1 MDSNLELRI
10 KLIQSFHNSPTELV
24 LALSGGGSLVLSDLL
39 TVSGASRTLIEASVP
54 YSEESLNRY
63 IGRVPEQYCCQRT
76 ARYMAMTAFHRGI
89 RHLRAGKMQH
99 SFVDGMF
106 PTRSIDVSHIDD
118 ARFYAKNVA
127 EDMEEDDLDDYLH
140 LIGIGCTASLATDRN
155 KKGNY
160 RFHIA
165 AQTLRRTIVF
175 SLQLLKDTRTRLEEE
190 RLLAD
195 TILNAIETTR
205 CETLSPTL
213 PPIRLATPLPTA
225 ATPPSTFSATFS
237 PTFLSTSPS
246 ASPSVLSSIPPSTLP
261 KETATV
267 TETATDSSLCNTFG
281 AGTTA
286 DFPIREFLPL
296 DLKPEEVIAG
306 KQTIGSP
313 PLVELFFGK
322 IQAVL
327 WKNGTIRQFKL
338 RNKTSAAKKEP
349 PETYDHSQKKA
360 KWTQAVFPGS
370 FNPIHKGHAEMI
382 DIAEHR
388 LGSRVALEISIQNV
402 DKPPLDYI
410 ELEYRLKAIETLRPE
425 QAVWF
430 TQTPLFEDKSDIF
443 SGTTFVVGA
452 DTLRRFADLRFYHE
466 STHQLHDVLRLIAF
480 HNCRFLVFA
489 RQGHHGIES
498 LETLNI
504 PDMLR
509 SLCDEI
515 PPSVFAMNISSSDLR
530 RNEF

>member
-1 MDSNLELRI
+1 MIDSNFETRI

-24 LALSGGGSLVLSDLL
+24 FALSGGGSLVLGDIL
-39 TVSGASRTLIEASVP
+39 TVPGASHTLIEASVP
-54 YSEESLNRY
+54 YSEESLNHY

-89 RHLRAGKMQH
+89 RYLRAGK
-99 SFVDGMF
+99 SENAIVDGMF
-106 PTRSIDVSHIDD
+106 KTRSIDVSHIDD
-118 ARFYAKNVA
+118 TRFYAKNGLKK
-127 EDMEEDDLDDYLH
+127 MEEEEDLEDYMNLM
-140 LIGIGCTASLATDRN
+140 GIGCTASLVTNRN
-155 KKGNY
+155 KKGDY

-165 AQTLRRTIVF
+165 TQTLRRTIVF
-175 SLQLLKDTRTRLEEE
+175 SLQLTKDARTRQEEE

-195 TILNAIETTR
+195 AILNAIETTR
-205 CETLSPTL
+205 YETLSPTL
-213 PPIRLATPLPTA
+213 VETLSPLPEE
-225 ATPPSTFSATFS
+225 
-237 PTFLSTSPS
+237 TSS
-246 ASPSVLSSIPPSTLP
+246 
-261 KETATV
+261 EH
-267 TETATDSSLCNTFG
+267 SLCNTFG
-281 AGTTA
+281 AGTT
-286 DFPIREFLPL
+286 DTFPIREFLPL
-296 DLKPEEVIAG
+296 HLRPEEVIVG

-322 IQAVL
+322 IWAVL
-327 WKNGTIRQFKL
+327 WKNGTIRHFEL
-338 RNKTSAAKKEP
+338 RKNVSDSKKETSQIY
-349 PETYDHSQKKA
+349 ESSQKKR
-360 KWTQAVFPGS
+360 KWTQAIFPGS

-382 DIAEHR
+382 DIAELR

-410 ELEYRLKAIETLRPE
+410 ELEYRLKAIENTRPE

-443 SGTTFVVGA
+443 RGATFVVGA

-466 STHQLHDVLRLIAF
+466 SIHQLHDVLRLIAF

-489 RQGHHGIES
+489 RQGHHEIES
-498 LETLNI
+498 LETLKI

-515 PPSVFAMNISSSDLR
+515 PPSTFAMNISSSDLR

>member
-1 MDSNLELRI
+1 METRI

-24 LALSGGGSLVLSDLL
+24 LALSGGGSLVLGDLL
-39 TVSGASRTLIEASVP
+39 TVPGASRTLIEASVP

-89 RHLRAGKMQH
+89 RYLRSRKTEN
-99 SFVDGMF
+99 SPVDGIF
-106 PTRSIDVSHIDD
+106 NTRSVDVSHIDD
-118 ARFYAKNVA
+118 TRFYAKNNA
-127 EDMEEDDLDDYLH
+127 EKMEEDDLNDYVN
-140 LIGIGCTASLATDRN
+140 LIGIGCAASLVTDRS

-160 RFHIA
+160 RFHVA
-165 AQTLRRTIVF
+165 TQTLRRTIVF
-175 SLQLLKDTRTRLEEE
+175 SLQLTKDVRTRQEEE

-205 CETLSPTL
+205 HEILSSTPSSTPSPTPSQTLVQTLAQL
-213 PPIRLATPLPTA
+213 PEEA
-225 ATPPSTFSATFS
+225 A
-237 PTFLSTSPS
+237 
-246 ASPSVLSSIPPSTLP
+246 
-261 KETATV
+261 E
-267 TETATDSSLCNTFG
+267 DHSLCNTFG
-281 AGTTA
+281 AGTT
-286 DFPIREFLPL
+286 DTFPIREFLPL
-296 DLKPEEVIAG
+296 DLKPKEVIVG
-306 KQTIGSP
+306 RQTIGSP

-322 IQAVL
+322 IRAVL
-327 WKNGTIRQFKL
+327 WKSGTIQHFELWKNSL
-338 RNKTSAAKKEP
+338 DSKQEP
-349 PETYDHSQKKA
+349 PQIYDPSQREKE
-360 KWTQAVFPGS
+360 WTQAIFPGS
-370 FNPIHKGHAEMI
+370 FNPIHKGHVEMI
-382 DIAEHR
+382 EIAEHR

-410 ELEYRLKAIETLRPE
+410 ELEYRLKAIENMRPK
-425 QAVWF
+425 QAVWL

-443 SGTTFVVGA
+443 NGTTFVVGA
-452 DTLRRFADLRFYHE
+452 DTLRRFSDLRFYHE

-480 HNCRFLVFA
+480 HNCRFLVFS
-489 RQGHHGIES
+489 RQGSREIES
-498 LETLNI
+498 LETLKM

>member
-1 MDSNLELRI
+1 M
-10 KLIQSFHNSPTELV
+10 

-89 RHLRAGKMQH
+89 RYLRAEKTKN
-99 SFVDGMF
+99 SLVDGMF
-106 PTRSIDVSHIDD
+106 NKRSIDVSHIDD
-118 ARFYAKNVA
+118 TRFYAKNVVEQL
-127 EDMEEDDLDDYLH
+127 EDEDLGDYVD
-140 LIGIGCTASLATDRN
+140 LIGVGCAASLVTDRD
-155 KKGNY
+155 KKGNC

-165 AQTLRRTIVF
+165 TQTLRRTIVF
-175 SLQLLKDTRTRLEEE
+175 SLQLLKNSRTRQEEE
-190 RLLAD
+190 RLLAN

-205 CETLSPTL
+205 CETLAPTCPPTTL
-213 PPIRLATPLPTA
+213 PTVD
-225 ATPPSTFSATFS
+225 
-237 PTFLSTSPS
+237 
-246 ASPSVLSSIPPSTLP
+246 ASP
-261 KETATV
+261 KETAT
-267 TETATDSSLCNTFG
+267 DSALCNTFG
-281 AGTTA
+281 AGTT
-286 DFPIREFLPL
+286 DSFPIREFLPL
-296 DLKPEEVIAG
+296 DLKPEEIIVG

-313 PLVELFFGK
+313 PLVELFFGN

-338 RNKTSAAKKEP
+338 RKKISASKKEP
-349 PETYDHSQKKA
+349 LKNYDHSQKKME
-360 KWTQAVFPGS
+360 WTQAIFPGS

-402 DKPPLDYI
+402 DKPPLDYM
-410 ELEYRLKAIETLRPE
+410 ELEYRLKAIENLRPE

-489 RQGHHGIES
+489 RQDSLGIES
-498 LETLNI
+498 LEALKI

>member
-1 MDSNLELRI
+1 
-10 KLIQSFHNSPTELV
+10 
-24 LALSGGGSLVLSDLL
+24 
-39 TVSGASRTLIEASVP
+39 
-54 YSEESLNRY
+54 
-63 IGRVPEQYCCQRT
+63 
-76 ARYMAMTAFHRGI
+76 MAMTAFHRGI
-89 RHLRAGKMQH
+89 HYLRAGKTKG
-99 SFVDGMF
+99 SFVDGISHA
-106 PTRSIDVSHIDD
+106 RSIDVSHIDD
-118 ARFYAKNVA
+118 SRFYAKNVV
-127 EDMEEDDLDDYLH
+127 EKMEMEEDDLDDYVNLM
-140 LIGIGCTASLATDRN
+140 GVGCTASLVTDRN

-165 AQTLRRTIVF
+165 TQTLRRTIVF
-175 SLQLLKDTRTRLEEE
+175 SLQLLKDIRTRQEEE

-205 CETLSPTL
+205 RETLSPTL
-213 PPIRLATPLPTA
+213 PPISLPA
-225 ATPPSTFSATFS
+225 
-237 PTFLSTSPS
+237 
-246 ASPSVLSSIPPSTLP
+246 IPTLP
-261 KETATV
+261 EEEETV
-267 TETATDSSLCNTFG
+267 TDLSLCNTFG
-281 AGTTA
+281 AGTTET
-286 DFPIREFLPL
+286 FPIQEFLPL
-296 DLKPEEVIAG
+296 DLKPEEVIVG

-327 WKNGTIRQFKL
+327 WKNGAIRQFKL
-338 RNKTSAAKKEP
+338 RKKTSVAKKEP
-349 PETYDHSQKKA
+349 LKTYDHSQKKME
-360 KWTQAVFPGS
+360 WTQAIFPGS

-410 ELEYRLKAIETLRPE
+410 ELEYRLKAIENLHPE

-498 LETLNI
+498 LKTLKI

-515 PPSVFAMNISSSDLR
+515 PSSVFAMNISSSDLR
-530 RNEF
+530 RNES